1 MDPILLNPDASGSNG
16 NQQDIDFD
24 NQLRDLFTDGSGIV
38 RGSCS
43 IRNFPGNRDTHY
55 QLADGM
61 VHTFH
66 VYADERASRTT
77 NLYVPA
83 RFSKIEWVGNS
94 TVVATNPATEQAINF
109 YHVRRTAPLPPR
121 NKLGSSYIG
130 EIGGGGAE
138 RRGDMH
144 AHGTLFKNRAS
155 RDHVETWR
163 MEPTLIVVNNTAGFS
178 REINSVVAEHV
189 RDVRSLIWVY

>member
-1 MDPILLNPDASGSNG
+1 MDPILPNSDASGSNG

-43 IRNFPGNRDTHY
+43 IRNLPGSRDTHY
-55 QLADGM
+55 QLVDGT

-66 VYADERASRTT
+66 VYADESASRRI

-83 RFSKIEWVGNS
+83 RFSIIEWVGNS
-94 TVVATNPATEQAINF
+94 TVVATNPAKGEAINF

-121 NKLGSSYIG
+121 NKLGSICIG
-130 EIGGGGAE
+130 EIGGAGAS
-138 RRGDMH
+138 RPGDMH
-144 AHGTLFKNRAS
+144 AHGTLFKSRAS
-155 RDHVETWR
+155 RDHVENWR
-163 MEPTLIVVNNTAGFS
+163 MEPTLTVVNNTPGFP
-178 REINSVVAEHV
+178 RDINSVVAEHV
-189 RDVRSLIWVY
+189 RDVRSLIWVF